1 MKGTVP
7 QTSSTKLAKKESKA
21 IHFLNDLPDEIFGTE
36 EEEVG
41 FISYQ
46 LKQCVG
52 ESIAVTKNFIS
63 CKMQKQKPKQVL
75 KISQS
80 SSSTALFLPWAEMI
94 DVTKPMVDFR
104 ERVPDM
110 AFNYPFELDTF
121 QKQAIA
127 RLEEHENV
135 FVAAHTSAGKTVVA
149 EYAIALSV
157 RHMTR

>member
-1 MKGTVP
+1 LNYF
-7 QTSSTKLAKKESKA
+7 QKKSKT
-21 IHFLNDLPDEIFGTE
+21 H
-36 EEEVG
+36 
-41 FISYQ
+41 S
-46 LKQCVG
+46 
-52 ESIAVTKNFIS
+52 
-63 CKMQKQKPKQVL
+63 VL

-80 SSSTALFLPWAEMI
+80 SSSTALFLPWAETI
-94 DVTKPMVDFR
+94 DVTKPMLDFK
-104 ERVPDM
+104 EKVPEM
-110 AFNYPFELDTF
+110 AFKYPFELDTF